1 MLGDQRLKLARIAG
15 CCFLA
20 MALTLSAVNVPAQE
34 GRKVIANPAP
44 DYPEMARQ
52 FHMTGV
58 VKVQVVIASDGHIKS
73 TNVIGGNPVL
83 ASAVE
88 ETLKNWKY
96 APASG
101 ETTAILE
108 FTFHP
113 ETAKSR

>member
-1 MLGDQRLKLARIAG
+1 MLEEQRPKLTKIAAFS
-15 CCFLA
+15 FLA
-20 MALTLSAVNVPAQE
+20 MALTLSAVNAPAQE
-34 GRKVIANPAP
+34 GRKVISNPAP

-52 FHMTGV
+52 FHITGV
-58 VKVQVVIASDGHIKS
+58 VKLQIAIASDGHIKS

-88 ETLKNWKY
+88 ATLKNWKH

-108 FTFHP
+108 FWFRP